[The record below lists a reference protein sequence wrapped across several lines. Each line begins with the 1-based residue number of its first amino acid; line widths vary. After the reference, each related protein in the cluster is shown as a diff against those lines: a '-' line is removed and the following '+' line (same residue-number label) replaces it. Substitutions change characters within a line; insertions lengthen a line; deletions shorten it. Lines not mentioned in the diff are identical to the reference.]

1 MFITFFVNSLAC
13 VTAHWRVHFLISQS
27 ACQKTK
33 ELSNSLIISSKCFL
47 CQNSTL
53 WKVWNW
59 CGIIPQKL
67 GNGHQIPH
75 FPISSKAV
83 LLSIRYRISSSYCRA
98 SFYPRRAI
106 VQPYSCC
113 LPQLSAQLLCAA
125 VPFPHRAGR

>member
-59 CGIIPQKL
+59 CGIIPQKV
-67 GNGHQIPH
+67 GEWSSDSPFSPFSHIIKSRTSFYQIPY
-75 FPISSKAV
+75 FFI
-83 LLSIRYRISSSYCRA
+83 LL
-98 SFYPRRAI
+98 
-106 VQPYSCC
+106 
-113 LPQLSAQLLCAA
+113 
-125 VPFPHRAGR
+125 